1 MGAEQHTYE
10 YWLGAPEAK
19 YSPSGVERG
28 VRPSVTIRRARAV
41 LEAIGVTKVADVT
54 DLDRVGIPNFMT
66 VRPHDAGP
74 GLSYYNGKGR
84 TRAEAHAGALMEAI
98 ERHAGESYDGEIVQ
112 SSYANLRGQHPC
124 VDPREMLAPPLSGY
138 GEDMLV
144 EWVTGFD
151 LLGRQ
156 ATFVPLNGVVA
167 PYRPF
172 FCTPLFFSSTNGLAS
187 GNTRLEALCHALCE
201 VVERDALSVALARSH
216 VRPAVEAILAEMG
229 FEGGVSTESV
239 DAPRISLRGLPRAAA
254 ALVRK
259 MHRAG
264 LEVQLRNVTS
274 STGIPT
280 IGCTIVD
287 PRAPPAVVNAHSGC
301 GTHPDARV
309 ALTRALTEAAQTR
322 VAFIQGGRED
332 LPEIAGDRN
341 APPAARLLSTAGTIA
356 FDEIGSHEHSS
367 INEDVE
373 FMLERMPKSGFE
385 QVVVVDLTKEKVGIP
400 VVRVVVP
407 GAEAWTLFFLHAGRA
422 GVGKR
427 VLAQIQAGTSE
438 SA

>member
-1 MGAEQHTYE
+1 MGAERHTYE
-10 YWLGAPEAK
+10 YWLGATEAK

-41 LEAIGVTKVADVT
+41 LDAVGVTKVADVT
-54 DLDRVGIPNFMT
+54 DLDRVGLPNFMT

-84 TRAEAHAGALMEAI
+84 TRADAHAGALMEAI

-112 SSYANLRGQHPC
+112 SSYSNLRGQHPC
-124 VDPREMLAPPLSGY
+124 VHPREILAPPLSGY
-138 GEDMLV
+138 SEDLLV
-144 EWVTGFD
+144 EWVAGFD
-151 LLGRQ
+151 LLGRR

-201 VVERDALSVALARSH
+201 VVERDALSLALARSH
-216 VRPAVEAILAEMG
+216 VRPAVGAILAEMG

-239 DAPRISLRGLPRAAA
+239 DSPRISLRGLPRAAA

-264 LEVQLRNVTS
+264 LEVQLRNLTS

-287 PRAPPAVVNAHSGC
+287 PRAPPTVVNAHSGC

-341 APPAARLLSTAGTIA
+341 VPPVESLLSAGGTIA
-356 FDEIGSHEHSS
+356 FDEIESREHSS

-407 GAEAWTLFFLHAGRA
+407 GAEAWTLFFLHTGRA

-427 VLAQIQAGTSE
+427 VLEQIHAGTSE
-438 SA
+438 AA